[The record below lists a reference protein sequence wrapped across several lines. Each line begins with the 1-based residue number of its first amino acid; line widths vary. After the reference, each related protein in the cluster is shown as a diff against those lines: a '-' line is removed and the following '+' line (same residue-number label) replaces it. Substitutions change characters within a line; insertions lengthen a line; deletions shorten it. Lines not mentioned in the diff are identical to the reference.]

1 MFHYF
6 NLWHL
11 APAYVDQCKN
21 FKNNSKKKKLSIYL
35 LNLLSRKEK
44 RTKQKKNKTKQKK
57 KSEYDFNAQ
66 IHRFRSSVKVTNIS
80 AITWSLDGMVR
91 ELIVIWG
98 REQDL

>member
-44 RTKQKKNKTKQKK
+44 RTKQKKKKKQNKK
-57 KSEYDFNAQ
+57 KSL
-66 IHRFRSSVKVTNIS
+66 SMIS
-80 AITWSLDGMVR
+80 MHKFT
-91 ELIVIWG
+91 
-98 REQDL
+98 DLEVQLK